1 MGNGLLGNLL
11 DYPAWHRLAR
21 AQRAHYNA
29 LENVATLI
37 TLTLLA
43 GLALPIPAAVFGFI
57 IVVGRL
63 LYGWGYRKWGADG
76 RIYGVLLV
84 DISLVAQLGM
94 AIYSGVAIST
104 KL

>member
-1 MGNGLLGNLL
+1 MGNGQLGRLL
-11 DYPAWHRLAR
+11 DYPSWHRLAR

-29 LENVATLI
+29 LENATPLI
-37 TLTLLA
+37 VLTLLA

-57 IVVGRL
+57 IVLGRL
-63 LYGWGYRKWGADG
+63 LYGWGYRKWGASG
-76 RIYGVLLV
+76 RVYGVILV
-84 DISLVAQLGM
+84 DLSLLAQLGM